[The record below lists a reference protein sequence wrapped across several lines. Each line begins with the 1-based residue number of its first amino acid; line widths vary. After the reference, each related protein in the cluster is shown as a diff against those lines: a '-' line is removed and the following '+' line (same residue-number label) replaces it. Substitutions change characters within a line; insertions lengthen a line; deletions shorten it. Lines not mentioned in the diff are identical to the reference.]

1 MSREKMLK
9 QVLDSAKQDYDYTSV
24 GLHSLPWDAD
34 H

>member
-9 QVLDSAKQDYDYTSV
+9 QVLDSAKQDYDYI
-24 GLHSLPWDAD
+24 LLDCILPWDAD